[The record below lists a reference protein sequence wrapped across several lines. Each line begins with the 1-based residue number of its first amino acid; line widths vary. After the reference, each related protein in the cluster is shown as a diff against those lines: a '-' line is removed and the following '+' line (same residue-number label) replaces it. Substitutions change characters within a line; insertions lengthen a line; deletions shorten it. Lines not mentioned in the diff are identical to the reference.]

1 MGLYAHVLGVKQ
13 PPVAFDPACNLMGPC
28 KSSRTGQILGRIRF
42 LILKNERNYR
52 LDFIEDYNR
61 TMAKPFKWT
70 YQGKPLMA

>member
-52 LDFIEDYNR
+52 HMVVSLIF
-61 TMAKPFKWT
+61 
-70 YQGKPLMA
+70 